1 MYADLDKKRDRERVY
16 GKAYK
21 ARKAE
26 EEKLRRESNI
36 HRIAVAILA
45 IELSQNQE

>member
-26 EEKLRRESNI
+26 EDKLRRETNI
-36 HRIAVAILA
+36 RRIAVAIVAL
-45 IELSQNQE
+45 ELSQNQE